1 MDRTIAIYADLEAA
15 CCVFVYIKKITNI
28 LDNLMLELTAIVRL
42 GPKPDEPNKPVLR
55 HVFLS
60 LLFTLLLSSCRLLS
74 APEFP
79 HEWDSSE
86 CG

>member
-1 MDRTIAIYADLEAA
+1 MLTLKRPVV
-15 CCVFVYIKKITNI
+15 CVCLHKKKITNI
-28 LDNLMLELTAIVRL
+28 LDNLMPELTARVFPTIVRL
-42 GPKPDEPNKPVLR
+42 GPKPNEPNKPVLR